1 MNKLFHWITDYIIY
15 VVNTN
20 NSLCADQYNKTIRPC
35 EKSKERYYISLL
47 QSMLYDQIFDE
58 IAEVNQCN
66 LSKDLTLDAYS
77 KHKTFEWLKICKVCT
92 ASNITLPAV
101 WIQFLT
107 SLQTGPAVSSHNIRV
122 QGNIKAF
129 KTVLWQRCLHLVL
142 GAVMWMNIMQNRSRI
157 CA

>member
-1 MNKLFHWITDYIIY
+1 MNKLFHWIIDYIIY

-20 NSLCADQYNKTIRPC
+20 NSLYADQYNKTIRPC
-35 EKSKERYYISLL
+35 EKRKERYYITLL

-58 IAEVNQCN
+58 IAEVNQCT
-66 LSKDLTLDAYS
+66 LSKDLTLDASS
-77 KHKTFEWLKICKVCT
+77 KRKTFEWLRICKVCT

-107 SLQTGPAVSSHNIRV
+107 SLQTGPAVSSHVIRV
-122 QGNIKAF
+122 QGNIKAIR
-129 KTVLWQRCLHLVL
+129 TVLWKSCLHLVL
-142 GAVMWMNIMQNRSRI
+142 GAVMWNNRMQNRNRI